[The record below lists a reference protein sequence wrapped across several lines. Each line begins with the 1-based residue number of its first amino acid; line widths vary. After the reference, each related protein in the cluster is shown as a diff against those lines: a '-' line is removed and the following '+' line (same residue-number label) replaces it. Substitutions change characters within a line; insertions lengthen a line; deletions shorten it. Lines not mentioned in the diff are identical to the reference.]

1 MIQHSCPWPH
11 VAHDWK
17 CGLSTMR
24 WCCRQKMHTR
34 FGRLNAR
41 KNAKYCISILYYVL
55 KRQYF
60 RHIKILIKFHFLLIF
75 LKCGYQKRLKLD
87 NFNCTSTIEIV
98 LLLDSAPLG
107 QVLWGGSRDHVGTEA
122 NSASIH
128 REAAQT
134 FSLESGAL

>member
-11 VAHDWK
+11 MAHDWK

-41 KNAKYCISILYYVL
+41 KNAKYCINILYYVL
-55 KRQYF
+55 KRQYCCCRQKMHTRFGRLNVRKNAKYCINILYYVLIRQYF

-87 NFNCTSTIEIV
+87 TCCTSV
-98 LLLDSAPLG
+98 G
-107 QVLWGGSRDHVGTEA
+107 QCSSRPGAVG
-122 NSASIH
+122 
-128 REAAQT
+128 R
-134 FSLESGAL
+134 